1 VTSNYA
7 RALMYFTATS
17 IAVALVMTPLS
28 VFAED
33 QWVTVGH
40 PGNDADETGYGAVDS
55 VFQIMKHEV
64 TVAQY
69 TAFLNAV
76 ASKDDP
82 KQLWQRAMGEHV
94 ITDLGQ
100 GGIRKDVPQC
110 IYRLGSAGNWKYEPA
125 PEWENRPV
133 IFVTCFD
140 AMRYANWV
148 HNGKEVDGE
157 TEHGAYALNDESPPK
172 RSKDARVWLPSEDE
186 WYKAAYYQPESE
198 GGPPGNYWR
207 FPMSTME
214 RPSKAEPGSTLATAA
229 AFSRGFS
236 GIVPVGSFPN
246 AKSPW
251 GTLDMGGNVWEWTED
266 SVYDN
271 KRVVRGGAA
280 AHTWQKLQS
289 TVRSNASPGRWYPDT
304 GFRLARRAEP

>member
-1 VTSNYA
+1 MH
-7 RALMYFTATS
+7 LL
-17 IAVALVMTPLS
+17 AVAGTSTVAMKPLL

-33 QWVTVGH
+33 GWVTVGL
-40 PGNDADETGYGAVDS
+40 PGNDADNTGYGAVDS

-69 TAFLNAV
+69 TTFLNAV
-76 ASKDDP
+76 ATKRDP
-82 KQLWQRAMGEHV
+82 HQLWQRAMGEHV

-110 IYRLGSAGNWKYEPA
+110 ILRVGSAGNWKYVPA
-125 PEWENRPV
+125 HEWENRPV
-133 IFVTCFD
+133 IFVTCFS
-140 AMRYANWV
+140 AMRYANWI
-148 HNGKEVDGE
+148 HNGKLDGGD
-157 TEHGAYALNDESPPK
+157 TENGAYHLDDGPLAR
-172 RSKDARVWLPSEDE
+172 RSVDARVWLPSENE
-186 WYKAAYYQPESE
+186 WYKAAYYQPESD

-214 RPSKAEPGSTLATAA
+214 RPSKSEPGSMQATAA
-229 AFSRGFS
+229 AFSRGFN
-236 GIVPVGSFPN
+236 GILPVGSFSN

-251 GTLDMGGNVWEWTED
+251 GTLDMGGNVWEWTDEI
-266 SVYDN
+266 VHKT
-271 KRVVRGGAA
+271 KRVIRGGAA

-289 TVRSNASPGRWYPDT
+289 TVRSNASPTRWYPDT